1 MTVKLERVLKTPMQ
15 SNGFNLSH
23 LVQGYW
29 RLGEWGLSAQE
40 CLSFIQ
46 SHLALGISSVDHAHV
61 YGNPSCEQLFG
72 QALRL
77 KKGIRDEL
85 EIISKCGIV
94 PSQVDSIGHYNAS
107 QKVIFS
113 QVENSLR
120 LLGTDHLDVLL
131 LHRPDYLMDA
141 DEVANAFLL
150 LKQQGKVKHFGVSN
164 FTAAQFLLLQ
174 SRLDFPLVTN
184 QIEMNPLNLGVFE
197 SGVLEELQRVAC
209 RPMAW
214 SCLAGGAIFNL
225 DNPQSVRVKQ
235 VLDTLV
241 EELNADSVEQV
252 VYAWVMR
259 HPSGPIPL
267 LGSGSIE
274 RIALA
279 VGSLSLSLNHE
290 QWYRVWCASKGQP
303 VP

>member
-1 MTVKLERVLKTPMQ
+1 MVNQLERVLKTPVQ
-15 SNGFNLSH
+15 SNGLTLST

-29 RLGEWGLSAQE
+29 RLGEWDLSAQE

-61 YGNPSCEQLFG
+61 YGNPPCEQLFG
-72 QALRL
+72 QALKL
-77 KKGIRDEL
+77 KKGLRDEL

-94 PSQVDSIGHYNAS
+94 PSQAGTIGHYNFS

-120 LLGTDHLDVLL
+120 LLGTDYLDVLL

-141 DEVANAFLL
+141 DEVASTFSL
-150 LKQQGKVKHFGVSN
+150 LKKQGKVKYFGVSN

-184 QIEMNPLNLGVFE
+184 QIEMNPLNLSVFD

-235 VLDTLV
+235 VLDALV
-241 EELNADSVEQV
+241 EELNADSIEQV

-259 HPSGPIPL
+259 HPCAPL
-267 LGSGSIE
+267 PVLGSGNIV
-274 RIALA
+274 RTTLA
-279 VGSLSLSLNHE
+279 VESLSLSLNHE

>member
-1 MTVKLERVLKTPMQ
+1 MTTKLERVLKTPMQ
-15 SNGFNLSH
+15 SNGLNLSH
-23 LVQGYW
+23 FVQGYW
-29 RLGEWGLSAQE
+29 RLDEWGLSAQE

-77 KKGIRDEL
+77 KKGLRDEL

-94 PSQVDSIGHYNAS
+94 PSQGDSIGHYNFS

-141 DEVANAFLL
+141 DEVANAFSLL
-150 LKQQGKVKHFGVSN
+150 RQQGKVKHFGVSN

-184 QIEMNPLNLGVFE
+184 QIEMNPLNLSIFE
-197 SGVLEELQRVAC
+197 SGILEELQRVAC

-214 SCLAGGAIFNL
+214 SCLAGGEVFNL
-225 DNPQSVRVKQ
+225 DNPQSVRVKA
-235 VLDTLV
+235 VLETLV
-241 EELNADSVEQV
+241 EELNADSIEQV
-252 VYAWVMR
+252 IYAWIMR
-259 HPSGPIPL
+259 HPSDPLPI
-267 LGSGSIE
+267 LGSGNIA
-274 RIALA
+274 RTALA
-279 VGSLSLSLNHE
+279 VASQSLSLNHE

>member
-1 MTVKLERVLKTPMQ
+1 M
-15 SNGFNLSH
+15 
-23 LVQGYW
+23 
-29 RLGEWGLSAQE
+29 
-40 CLSFIQ
+40 
-46 SHLALGISSVDHAHV
+46 DHAHV
-61 YGNPSCEQLFG
+61 YGHPSCEQLFG

-77 KKGIRDEL
+77 KKGVRDEL

-94 PSQVDSIGHYNAS
+94 PSQPDSIGHYNFG

-120 LLGTDHLDVLL
+120 LLGTDYLDVLL

-141 DEVANAFLL
+141 DEVANTFSLL
-150 LKQQGKVKHFGVSN
+150 RQQGKVKHFGVSN

-184 QIEMNPLNLGVFE
+184 QIEMNPLNLSIFE
-197 SGVLEELQRVAC
+197 SGILEELQRLAC

-214 SCLAGGAIFNL
+214 SCLAGGALFNC

-241 EELNADSVEQV
+241 EELNADSIEQV

-259 HPSGPIPL
+259 HPSNPLPI
-267 LGSGSIE
+267 LGSGNIA
-274 RIALA
+274 RTALA
-279 VGSLSLSLNHE
+279 VASQSLLLNHE
-290 QWYRVWCASKGQP
+290 QWYRLWCASKGEP